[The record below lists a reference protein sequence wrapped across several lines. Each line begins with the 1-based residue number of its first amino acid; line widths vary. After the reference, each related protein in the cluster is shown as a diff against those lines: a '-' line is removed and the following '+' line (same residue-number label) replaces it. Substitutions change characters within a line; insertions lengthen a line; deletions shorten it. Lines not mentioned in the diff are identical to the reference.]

1 MSQDFYL
8 YVYSAERTQQQSRFL
23 CLPGEIRNRI
33 YFYAIGSGPLPIPS
47 GHIPPDLSRLQT
59 LSKVCR
65 QLHAETHLLPYALH
79 DLCFVTI
86 PSFVAWSRRAPQ
98 EVRAVVRCV
107 MFEYVSRPQS
117 LAKYAG
123 AFLSLRKVNIK
134 PGRPMGRQKLEDVMS
149 KNRIEWKIVEE
160 GEPWGLQPQQRVVPP
175 PFVFV
180 SRPVVATR
188 VVSTPMVTTTF
199 MVPMVSMGPMVTTP
213 SVTTPPATTPPDTTP
228 NQLPPTT
235 RQHSQVAAHKDAC
248 PCRDVNRDLQPLL
261 HRILSRHCSCS
272 STRIVD
278 VSIEESIDTL
288 AETMQRLQIL

>member
-1 MSQDFYL
+1 MAS
-8 YVYSAERTQQQSRFL
+8 SASL
-23 CLPGEIRNRI
+23 SKSILDLPGEIRNRI

-47 GHIPPDLSRLQT
+47 GHIPPNLSKLQT

-65 QLHAETHLLPYALH
+65 QLHAETRLLPYVLN

-98 EVRAVVRCV
+98 EVRTVVRCV
-107 MFEYVSRPQS
+107 MFEYVSRSQS

-123 AFLSLRKVNIK
+123 AFLSLRKVKIK

-160 GEPWGLQPQQRVVPP
+160 EEPWGLQPQQHVVPP

-180 SRPVVATR
+180 SRPGIATR
-188 VVSTPMVTTTF
+188 VVSTPMFTTTF
-199 MVPMVSMGPMVTTP
+199 MVPMVPTGPMVTTP
-213 SVTTPPATTPPDTTP
+213 SVTTPD
-228 NQLPPTT
+228 QLPPTT
-235 RQHSQVAAHKDAC
+235 GQHSQVAAHEDAC

-272 STRIVD
+272 FTRIVD

-288 AETMQRLQIL
+288 AENMQRLQIL